1 MPTYAAF
8 LRAINVGGHV
18 VKMDRLRKIFED
30 AGARDVETVIASGNV
45 LFTSPSKN
53 ESALAAKLAACLE
66 KALGYEVAT
75 FLRTPAELA
84 EAASRRPFKGAGT
97 DAANLYVGFL
107 SAAPSSPCVRSL
119 RACANEV
126 DDFRVAGREVYWLC
140 RTSFSRSVFSGAR
153 LEKILGAATTLRNI
167 TTVRRIAEKLSV

>member
-45 LFTSPSKN
+45 LFTSSSKN
-53 ESALAAKLAACLE
+53 ERALAAKLAGCLE
-66 KALGYEVAT
+66 TALGYEVAT

-84 EAASRRPFKGAGT
+84 ETAGRRLFGRT
-97 DAANLYVGFL
+97 DGANLYIGFL
-107 SAAPSSPCVRSL
+107 SAAPSAASVRAL

-126 DDFRVAGREVYWLC
+126 DDFRVAGREVHWLC
-140 RTSFSRSVFSGAR
+140 RKSFSQSVFSGAK
-153 LEKILGAATTLRNI
+153 LEKVLGAATTLRNI
-167 TTVRRIAEKLSV
+167 TTVRRIAEKLSA

>member
-1 MPTYAAF
+1 MPVYAAF

-18 VKMDRLRKIFED
+18 VKMDRLRKIFEE

-45 LFTSPSKN
+45 LFASPSRN
-53 ESALAAKLAACLE
+53 EAALAAKLAAALE
-66 KALGYEVAT
+66 TALGYEVAT

-84 EAASRRPFKGAGT
+84 ETAGRRPFGKAEG
-97 DAANLYVGFL
+97 ANLYVGFL
-107 SAAPSSPCVRSL
+107 SSAPSAASVRAL

-140 RTSFSRSVFSGAR
+140 RKSFSQSLFSGAK
-153 LEKILGAATTLRNI
+153 LERVLGSATTLRNI
-167 TTVRRIAEKLSV
+167 TTVRRIAEKLSS

>member
-18 VKMDRLRKIFED
+18 VKMDRLRKVFVD

-45 LFTSPSKN
+45 LFSSPSKN

-66 KALGYEVAT
+66 KALGFEVAT
-75 FLRTPAELA
+75 VLRTPEELA
-84 EAASRRPFKGAGT
+84 EAATRRPFGAETEG
-97 DAANLYVGFL
+97 ANLYVGFL
-107 SAAPSSPCVRSL
+107 SAAPSSTCVRSL

-153 LEKILGAATTLRNI
+153 MEKILGAATTLRNI
-167 TTVRRIAEKLSV
+167 TTVRRIAEKLSA

>member
-18 VKMDRLRKIFED
+18 VKMDRLRKVFED
-30 AGARDVETVIASGNV
+30 AGVRDVETVIASGNV

-53 ESALAAKLAACLE
+53 ESALAAKLEACLE
-66 KALGYEVAT
+66 KELGYEVAT
-75 FLRTPAELA
+75 FLRTPDELA
-84 EAASRRPFKGAGT
+84 ETVSRRPFART
-97 DAANLYVGFL
+97 DEANLYVGFL
-107 SAAPSSPCVRSL
+107 SAAPSTPCVRSL

-140 RTSFSRSVFSGAR
+140 RTSFSRSLFSGAK

-167 TTVRRIAEKLSV
+167 TTVRRIAEKLSA